1 MSLGYKAL
9 HSQNGALAP
18 PAMRPR
24 QKAALILRR
33 PFARQDWTKLGKIS
47 PLRSGLF
54 REDRVQHRSTDQKRR
69 DMTARRQKRTEKFQL
84 LLSDEELVI
93 LDDWRFEHRMPS
105 RAAALRELLRQGL
118 LATGSEDIDGS
129 GTVSGDYSVIGR
141 K

>member
-1 MSLGYKAL
+1 
-9 HSQNGALAP
+9 
-18 PAMRPR
+18 
-24 QKAALILRR
+24 
-33 PFARQDWTKLGKIS
+33 
-47 PLRSGLF
+47 
-54 REDRVQHRSTDQKRR
+54 
-69 DMTARRQKRTEKFQL
+69 MTARRQKRTEKFQL